1 MREPIPK
8 QHKQIIRLTLI
19 VVLSA
24 LLFYF
29 FLARINTLK
38 NGFLAFVQIL
48 SPFLIGALIA
58 FLLKPLC
65 NRLDKVL
72 GDWFVRRLFKNRIAT
87 GKTTEKRIRGFA
99 DACSIVIAM
108 IFFAIIVVGIILLI
122 IPSLIGSIMT
132 LKDDL
137 PLYLTRLDNYMQ
149 QLGTE
154 DSTFKKII
162 FDAYTKIREVVKG
175 SSSAIIDRLI
185 QNYNELISTAIKV
198 ISTLLSFFV
207 NVLIT
212 VVSCVYILAQRKR
225 FAAQTTMIVRAAFKK
240 PIADWLVHEGR
251 FMNRKFTEYF
261 SGKLLDSFIVGI
273 VLFILLSI
281 FQIPLAPLIAVFMAF
296 CNMIPFFG
304 PYLGAIPCV
313 LIVWVSEPNLAR
325 PIHVLIFLIIVVIV
339 QQLDGNILDPYI
351 VGDKVGLSGF
361 WVLVAVVLCGDLF
374 GFVGLLIGV
383 PLFVVLYDMV
393 RQLVMFGLR
402 KRGEEQLITAYYF
415 IYHDSEEER
424 SAKKKR
430 SAALRE
436 ARKKAREEAQAA
448 RQEAIERELAVAQ
461 AAAEAHAEEAA
472 AAEVEEEATPEGA
485 DAPLPPP
492 ADATDPLD

>member
-8 QHKQIIRLTLI
+8 QHKQIIRVTLI
-19 VVLSA
+19 VILSA

-29 FLARINTLK
+29 FLARIDAVK
-38 NGFLAFVQIL
+38 NGFLAFLQIL

-72 GDWFVRRLFKNRIAT
+72 GDWFVRHLFKNRIAT
-87 GKTTEKRIRGFA
+87 GKTTEKRIRNFA
-99 DACSIVIAM
+99 EACSIVVAM
-108 IFFAIIVVGIILLI
+108 LFFAIIVVGIILLI
-122 IPSLIGSIMT
+122 IPSLIGSILT

-137 PLYLTRLDNYMQ
+137 PTYLKRLDEFMQ

-154 DSTFKKII
+154 NSAFKKIL
-162 FDAYTKIREVVKG
+162 FDAYTKICEVVKG
-175 SSSAIIDRLI
+175 SSSAIIDKLI

-225 FAAQTTMIVRAAFKK
+225 FAAQTTMIVRAAFRK
-240 PIADWLVHEGR
+240 PTADWLVREGR
-251 FMNRKFTEYF
+251 FTNRKFTEYF

-281 FQIPLAPLIAVFMAF
+281 FRIPLAPLIAVFMAF

-304 PYLGAIPCV
+304 PYIGAIPCL

-325 PIHVLIFLIIVVIV
+325 PIHVLIFLIIVVVV

-402 KRGEEQLITAYYF
+402 KRGEEQLITDYYF

-448 RQEAIERELAVAQ
+448 RQEALERELAVAQ

-472 AAEVEEEATPEGA
+472 AEAEGEKTPEKA
-485 DAPLPPP
+485 DSVPVSPS
-492 ADATDPLD
+492 DSTDPLA

>member
-1 MREPIPK
+1 MREPISK
-8 QHKQIIRLTLI
+8 QHKQIIRVTLI

-29 FLARINTLK
+29 FLARIDAVK
-38 NGFLAFVQIL
+38 NGFLAFLQIL

-72 GDWFVRRLFKNRIAT
+72 GDWFVRRLFKNRITT

-108 IFFAIIVVGIILLI
+108 LFFALIVIGIILLI
-122 IPSLIGSIMT
+122 IPSLIGSILT

-137 PLYLTRLDNYMQ
+137 PIYLKRLDDFMQ
-149 QLGTE
+149 QLSTE
-154 DSTFKKII
+154 NNAFKKIL
-162 FDAYTKIREVVKG
+162 FNAYTKICEVVKG
-175 SSSAIIDRLI
+175 SSSAIIEKLI
-185 QNYNELISTAIKV
+185 QNYNELISAAIKV

-225 FAAQTTMIVRAAFKK
+225 FAAQTNMIVRAAFKK
-240 PIADWLVHEGR
+240 PIADWLVREGR
-251 FMNRKFTEYF
+251 FTNRKFTEYF

-281 FQIPLAPLIAVFMAF
+281 FRIPLAPLIAVFMAF

-304 PYLGAIPCV
+304 PYIGAIPCL

-325 PIHVLIFLIIVVIV
+325 PIHVLIFLIIVVVV

-402 KRGEEQLITAYYF
+402 KRGEEQLITDYYF

-448 RQEAIERELAVAQ
+448 RQEALERELAVAQ

-472 AAEVEEEATPEGA
+472 AEAESETAPEGA
-485 DAPLPPP
+485 DAAPVSPSDSPDPLP
-492 ADATDPLD
+492 